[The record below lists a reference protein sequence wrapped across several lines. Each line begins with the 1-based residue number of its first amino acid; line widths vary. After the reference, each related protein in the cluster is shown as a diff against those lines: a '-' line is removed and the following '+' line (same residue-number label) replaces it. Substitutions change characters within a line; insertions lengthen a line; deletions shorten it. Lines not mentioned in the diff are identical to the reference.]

1 MSLWELPTASILL
14 DCIAIAAML
23 VYAPF
28 LIVAYGRMKVGY
40 DLGAPRA
47 MFDKLPDYAKR
58 ATWAHQNSFETF
70 ILFATA
76 SFMAYLTQ
84 QDSVLAV
91 GAAVA
96 FLIGRFFYSI
106 FYILDVPI
114 GRSLMF
120 AISSSGTAILFIL
133 SLISLNNFNL

>member
-1 MSLWELPTASILL
+1 MSLLELPSSVVFL
-14 DCIAIAAML
+14 DCIVLGAML

-28 LIVAYGRMKVGY
+28 LVVAYGRVKVGY

-47 MFDKLPDYAKR
+47 LFEKLPDYAKR

-76 SFMAYLTQ
+76 SFMAYLTE
-84 QDSVLAV
+84 QDSVLAI

-96 FLIGRFFYSI
+96 FVIGRFFYSI

-120 AISSSGTAILFIL
+120 VISSSGTAILFIL
-133 SLISLNNFNL
+133 SLISVNN

>member
-1 MSLWELPTASILL
+1 MNFLELPASSILI
-14 DCIAIAAML
+14 DCIVIAAML

-28 LIVAYGRMKVGY
+28 LVVAYGRVKVGY

-47 MFDKLPDYAKR
+47 MFEKLPDYAKR

-70 ILFATA
+70 IVFVAA
-76 SFMAYLTQ
+76 AFMAYLTQ

-91 GAAVA
+91 GAAIA
-96 FLIGRFFYSI
+96 FVIGRFFYSI

-120 AISSSGTAILFIL
+120 AISSSGTAILFVL
-133 SLISLNNFNL
+133 SLISVNNF

>member
-1 MSLWELPTASILL
+1 MDLPASSILL
-14 DCIAIAAML
+14 DSIVIGVVL

-28 LIVAYGRMKVGY
+28 LVVAYGRVKVGY

-47 MFDKLPDYAKR
+47 MFEKLPDYAKR

-70 ILFATA
+70 IVFTA
-76 SFMAYLTQ
+76 ASLMAYLTQ
-84 QDSVLAV
+84 QDSILAI

-96 FLIGRFFYSI
+96 FVIARFFYSI
-106 FYILDVPI
+106 FYILNVPI

-120 AISSSGTAILFIL
+120 VVSSSGTTILFIL
-133 SLISLNNFNL
+133 SLISINNF

>member
-1 MSLWELPTASILL
+1 MSLLELPAPSILL
-14 DCIAIAAML
+14 DAIVIGAIL

-28 LIVAYGRMKVGY
+28 LVVAYGRIKVGY
-40 DLGAPRA
+40 DLAAPRA
-47 MFDKLPDYAKR
+47 LFEKLPDYAKR

-70 ILFATA
+70 ILFAAA
-76 SFMAYLTQ
+76 SFMAYLTEQ
-84 QDSVLAV
+84 NSVLAI

-96 FLIGRFFYSI
+96 FIIGRFFYSI

-133 SLISLNNFNL
+133 SLISVNNF

>member
-1 MSLWELPTASILL
+1 MSLLELAAPSILL
-14 DCIAIAAML
+14 DAIVIGAML

-28 LIVAYGRMKVGY
+28 LVVAYGRVQVGY

-47 MFDKLPDYAKR
+47 LFEKLPDYAKR

-70 ILFATA
+70 ILFAAA
-76 SFMAYLTQ
+76 SFMAYLTE
-84 QDSVLAV
+84 QDSVLAI
-91 GAAVA
+91 GASVA
-96 FLIGRFFYSI
+96 FVIGRFFYSI

-120 AISSSGTAILFIL
+120 VISSSGTAILFIL
-133 SLISLNNFNL
+133 SLISVNNF

>member
-1 MSLWELPTASILL
+1 MNFLELPASSILL
-14 DCIAIAAML
+14 DCIVIAAML

-28 LIVAYGRMKVGY
+28 LVVAYGRVKVGY

-47 MFDKLPDYAKR
+47 MFEKLPDYAKR

-70 ILFATA
+70 IVFVAA
-76 SFMAYLTQ
+76 AFMAYLTE
-84 QDSVLAV
+84 QDSVLTV
-91 GAAVA
+91 GAAIA
-96 FLIGRFFYSI
+96 FVIGRFFYSI

-120 AISSSGTAILFIL
+120 AISSSGTAILFVL
-133 SLISLNNFNL
+133 SLISVNKF

>member
-1 MSLWELPTASILL
+1 MNLLELPASSILL
-14 DCIAIAAML
+14 DCIVIAAVL

-28 LIVAYGRMKVGY
+28 LVVAYGRVKVGY

-47 MFDKLPDYAKR
+47 MFEQLPDYAQR

-70 ILFATA
+70 ILFAAA
-76 SFMAYLTQ
+76 SLMAYLTQ
-84 QDSVLAV
+84 QDSVLAI

-96 FLIGRFFYSI
+96 FVIGRFFYSI
-106 FYILDVPI
+106 FYILNVPI

-120 AISSSGTAILFIL
+120 VVSSSGTAILFVL
-133 SLISLNNFNL
+133 SLISINNF

>member
-1 MSLWELPTASILL
+1 MELPAPSILL
-14 DCIAIAAML
+14 DAIVIGAIL

-28 LIVAYGRMKVGY
+28 LVVAYGRVKVGY

-47 MFDKLPDYAKR
+47 LFEKLPDYAKR

-70 ILFATA
+70 LLFATA
-76 SFMAYLTQ
+76 SFMAYLTE
-84 QDSVLAV
+84 QDSVLAI

-96 FLIGRFFYSI
+96 FVIGRFFYSI

-120 AISSSGTAILFIL
+120 VISSSGTAILFIL
-133 SLISLNNFNL
+133 SLISVNS

>member
-1 MSLWELPTASILL
+1 MSLLELTPSSIFL
-14 DCIAIAAML
+14 DCIVLGAIL

-28 LIVAYGRMKVGY
+28 LVVAYGRVKVGY

-47 MFDKLPDYAKR
+47 MFERLPDYAKR

-70 ILFATA
+70 ILFAAA
-76 SFMAYLTQ
+76 SFMAYFTEE
-84 QDSVLAV
+84 DSVLAI

-96 FLIGRFFYSI
+96 FVIGRFFYSI

-120 AISSSGTAILFIL
+120 VISSSGTAILFIL
-133 SLISLNNFNL
+133 SLISVNNL